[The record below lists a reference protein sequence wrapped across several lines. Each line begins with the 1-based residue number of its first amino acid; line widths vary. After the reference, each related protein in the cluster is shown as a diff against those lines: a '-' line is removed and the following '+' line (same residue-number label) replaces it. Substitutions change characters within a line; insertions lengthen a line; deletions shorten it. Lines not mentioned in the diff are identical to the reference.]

1 MGMLRMTNSFHSS
14 PRSIL
19 HIVVAEPLL
28 QKLQND
34 GEDEKRAL
42 YRVCLEHGSRS
53 HPLKVVLPAMASP
66 SLLDRVQ
73 ERPDVER
80 QIRQLRRQRLKEHGG
95 NAVYIQP
102 QGIANLQARED
113 TRFPLM
119 EKVEQF
125 LESDQKVFLLLGE
138 SGAGKSTFNR
148 ELERQLWEA
157 Y

>member
-1 MGMLRMTNSFHSS
+1 
-14 PRSIL
+14 
-19 HIVVAEPLL
+19 
-28 QKLQND
+28 
-34 GEDEKRAL
+34 
-42 YRVCLEHGSRS
+42 
-53 HPLKVVLPAMASP
+53 LKVVLPAMASP